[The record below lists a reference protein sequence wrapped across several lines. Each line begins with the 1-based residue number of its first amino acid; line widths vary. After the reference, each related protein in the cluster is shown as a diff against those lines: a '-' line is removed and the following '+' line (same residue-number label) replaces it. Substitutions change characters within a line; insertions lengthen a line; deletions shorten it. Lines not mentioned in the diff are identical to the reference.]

1 MRVWLKMLMV
11 LGLTL
16 AILVPLLMIGG
27 VIDERQNYRAQAVAT
42 VARSYAGAQ
51 AFSGPA
57 LVVPYEDTWV
67 SEEKDDKGVVKH
79 VVHREQGRWTY
90 FPARLEVEGEIVPRE
105 RKLGLY
111 KVLVY
116 EWQGK
121 AKAGF
126 AADIPA
132 DPVAEPGTTVNGISR
147 TIGKPW
153 LSYGFAD
160 VRGLRDPKLRVDG
173 LDAAVEDGLGARD
186 GGGIHARLA
195 APAPATQLK
204 AQTELEFSLGGTESL
219 ALVPLAKDNR
229 FSLRSRWPHPNYG
242 GSFPP
247 SSDSIGAEGFRADWR
262 VSSVATN
269 AQRQY
274 LAGAVLPSVGLSAGA
289 EVASTADAAIGSEI
303 NAVQVTL
310 KDPVNVYSQ
319 ADRATK
325 YGLLF
330 VLLTFVGFFM
340 FELIKQLRIHPI
352 QYGLVGL
359 ALAIFFLLLVSL
371 SEHIDF
377 GVSYLIASVACI
389 GLLVFYLSAVLRSLA
404 RALGFGAM
412 LVTLYGALY
421 GLLISEDNALAL
433 GAGLLFLILAAIMV
447 ITRKVDWYQLGAGA
461 AKRGEDAPAP
471 ARAPVPPPL
480 PPEPAA

>member
-1 MRVWLKMLMV
+1 MRVWLKMLLV
-11 LGLTL
+11 LGMTL

-27 VIDERQNYRAQAVAT
+27 IISERQQYRAEAVAT

-67 SEEKDDKGVVKH
+67 EAETDDKGAVKH

-90 FPARLEVEGEIVPRE
+90 FPNQLAVSGDLIPNTRR
-105 RKLGLY
+105 LGLH

-116 EWQGK
+116 TWQGK
-121 AKAGF
+121 ARADF
-126 AADIPA
+126 TAAIPA
-132 DPVAEPGTTVNGISR
+132 DPVAAPGTTVSGITR
-147 TIGKPW
+147 IIGKPW
-153 LSYGFAD
+153 LSYAFAD
-160 VRGLRDPKLRVDG
+160 IRGLRDPQLKLDG
-173 LDAAVEDGLGARD
+173 AAATIEDGLGARD

-195 APAPATQLK
+195 APAPNSQLRL
-204 AQTELEFSLGGTESL
+204 QSELEFALGGTESL
-219 ALVPLAKDNR
+219 ALVPLGKDNR
-229 FSLRSRWPHPNYG
+229 FALNSPWPHPNFG

-247 SSDSIGAEGFRADWR
+247 SSDGISDQGFKAEWR
-262 VSSVATN
+262 VASVATN

-274 LAGAVLPSVGLSAGA
+274 QAGALLPSVAVSGYDSVDSQPGG
-289 EVASTADAAIGSEI
+289 DI
-303 NAVQVTL
+303 NAVQVTM
-310 KDPVNVYSQ
+310 KDPVNIYSQ

-377 GVSYLIASVACI
+377 GLAYLAASVACI
-389 GLLVFYLSAVLRSLA
+389 GLLVFYLSAVLRSLV

-421 GLLISEDNALAL
+421 GLLISEDNALVL
-433 GAGLLFLILAAIMV
+433 GAGLLFLILAAIMLL
-447 ITRKVDWYQLGAGA
+447 TRKVDWYQLGGGTA
-461 AKRGEDAPAP
+461 APKRVAPIAEPAP
-471 ARAPVPPPL
+471 AAARDPATPPPL
-480 PPEPAA
+480 

>member
-11 LGLTL
+11 LGMTL
-16 AILVPLLMIGG
+16 AILIPLLMIGG
-27 VIDERQNYRAQAVAT
+27 IISERQQYRAQAVAT

-67 SEEKDDKGVVKH
+67 EAETDDKGAVKH
-79 VVHREQGRWTY
+79 TVHREQGRWTY
-90 FPARLEVEGEIVPRE
+90 FPNKLAVTGDLNPDTRR
-105 RKLGLY
+105 LGLH

-116 EWQGK
+116 TWQGK
-121 AKAGF
+121 AEADF
-126 AADIPA
+126 AAKIPA
-132 DPVAEPGTTVNGISR
+132 NPVAPAGTTVSGITR
-147 TIGKPW
+147 VIGKPW
-153 LSYGFAD
+153 LSYAFAD
-160 VRGLRDPKLRVDG
+160 VRGLRDPKLKLDG
-173 LDAAVEDGLGARD
+173 AQAAIEDGLGARD

-195 APAPATQLK
+195 VPAPGTQLRL
-204 AQTELEFSLGGTESL
+204 QTQLEFALGGTESL
-219 ALVPLAKDNR
+219 ALVPLGKDNR
-229 FSLRSRWPHPNYG
+229 FALNSSWPHPNFG

-247 SSDSIGAEGFRADWR
+247 SSDGITDKGFKAEWR

-274 LAGAVLPSVGLSAGA
+274 QAGTIMPSVMVIGDDSVDSASGG
-289 EVASTADAAIGSEI
+289 DI
-303 NAVQVTL
+303 NAVQVTM

-377 GVSYLIASVACI
+377 GLSYLAATVACI
-389 GLLVFYLSAVLRSLA
+389 GLIVFYLSAVLRSVV

-421 GLLISEDNALAL
+421 GLLISEDNALVL
-433 GAGLLFLILAAIMV
+433 GAGLLFVILAAIMAL
-447 ITRKVDWYQLGAGA
+447 TRKVDWYQIGGNAGPTVKRSVA
-461 AKRGEDAPAP
+461 AAPAGP
-471 ARAPVPPPL
+471 TPPRDPSVPPAL
-480 PPEPAA
+480 